1 MILIF
6 YEKCVLAKIKEIICV
21 LAKNKEMSSPSMA
34 FLVVQGTRQ
43 ITNTHTHTRSNKE
56 PECSTEDEHL
66 HQRFVVFFNEFS

>member
-43 ITNTHTHTRSNKE
+43 ITNTHTHKIKQRTRVQ
-56 PECSTEDEHL
+56 H
-66 HQRFVVFFNEFS
+66 RR

>member
-1 MILIF
+1 
-6 YEKCVLAKIKEIICV
+6 
-21 LAKNKEMSSPSMA
+21 LAKNKEMSSPRMA

-43 ITNTHTHTRSNKE
+43 ITNTHTRSNKK